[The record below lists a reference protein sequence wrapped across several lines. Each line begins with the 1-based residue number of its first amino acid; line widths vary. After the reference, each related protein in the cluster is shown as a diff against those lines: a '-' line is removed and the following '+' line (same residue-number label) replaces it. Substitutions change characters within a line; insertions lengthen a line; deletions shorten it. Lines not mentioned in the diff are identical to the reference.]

1 MSEPSRSPNQSRSYN
16 YWHIA
21 AAIVAILFL
30 LAVAH
35 LARLQAGGPAHQD
48 FNLPGHEPATLY
60 LPGPGDLFYRL
71 FPPPQAE
78 LPPAVVL
85 VHGFSG
91 DREFMST
98 LARRIAQNGYAV
110 LSIDVRGH
118 GANRNP
124 FSQNVDGSAL
134 RRDIRCAVSF
144 LRHYNLVDGARIV
157 VMGHS
162 MGAGAALDYATHD
175 PNLAGAVMISGGW
188 NLGPARPR
196 NALFIFAQRDPYD
209 AIQQTSKLIAA
220 HLAGVPQ
227 IELGKTYG
235 DFAQGTAVEA
245 VRIPGVD
252 HVRIVSSPEA
262 AATII
267 SWLDSTFAKP
277 RTGTMNLADPRRAA
291 TGVAILLF
299 LILLVPIGRITG
311 TFAGQWPERPAG
323 REGWIGIAIM
333 AGTLI
338 AAMPLVAM
346 VPPAAILSLV
356 VGDSEVSWFAV
367 AGLIMVT
374 GLLWYGRVGWDRVR
388 ERVRERSGAVLVA
401 SLIGFSAI
409 YVGTSAASVTF
420 HRMAL
425 TPERTVFWILATLM
439 ILPFWFGFELL
450 VRRGG
455 LAVSTTQAVVGRI
468 AIVLLMALGVMVRVL
483 PFVLMLV
490 LPSIALLFVMIEI
503 FAASAYS
510 ASRNLALIAIVE
522 SAWFVWVIAATSPIT
537 FMF

>member
-1 MSEPSRSPNQSRSYN
+1 MSESTTTPTELRSYN

-21 AAIVAILFL
+21 AAAVAILFL
-30 LAVAH
+30 LTVAH

-48 FNLPGHEPATLY
+48 FDLPGYEPATLY
-60 LPGPGDLFYRL
+60 LPGSGNPFYRM

-91 DREFMST
+91 DREIMST
-98 LARRIAQNGYAV
+98 LARRIARNGYAV

-124 FSQNVDGSAL
+124 FADSIDGGSL
-134 RRDIRCAVSF
+134 RKDVRRAVTF
-144 LRHYNLVDGARIV
+144 LRHYPFVDGSKIV

-162 MGAGAALDYATHD
+162 MGAGATLDYASHD

-188 NLGPARPR
+188 NLGPVRPK

-209 AIQQTSKLIAA
+209 AIQGTSKALAA

-235 DFAQGTAVEA
+235 DFTQGTAVEA
-245 VRIPGVD
+245 VRVAGVD
-252 HVRIVSSPEA
+252 HVQIVASPRA

-267 SWLDSTFAKP
+267 GWLDSTFAKP
-277 RTGTMNLADPRRAA
+277 RTGALDLSDPRRAA
-291 TGVAILLF
+291 SGVAMVLF
-299 LILLVPIGRITG
+299 VILLVPIGRIAG

-333 AGTLI
+333 GATLV
-338 AAMPLVAM
+338 AAMPLIAM

-356 VGDSEVSWFAV
+356 VGDSQVSLFAV

-388 ERVRERSGAVLVA
+388 VRVRERSGAVLVA
-401 SLIGFSAI
+401 SLVAFAAI
-409 YVGTSAASVTF
+409 YVGLNAVSITF

-425 TPERTVFWILATLM
+425 TPERTLFWILATL
-439 ILPFWFGFELL
+439 ISLPFWFGFELL
-450 VRRGG
+450 VRRGA
-455 LAVSTTQAVVGRI
+455 LAISTTQAAVGRI
-468 AIVLLMALGVMVRVL
+468 VILLLMALGVILRVL

-490 LPSIALLFVMIEI
+490 LPSLALLFVMMEI

-522 SAWFVWVIAATSPIT
+522 AAWFVWVIAATSPIT

>member
-1 MSEPSRSPNQSRSYN
+1 MSEPSPSSTEPRTRS

-21 AAIVAILFL
+21 AAIVAVLFL
-30 LAVAH
+30 LAVAR
-35 LARLQAGGPAHQD
+35 LARLQAAGPAHQD
-48 FNLPGHEPATLY
+48 FDLPGAEPATLY
-60 LPGPGDLFYRL
+60 LPGSGQPFYRL
-71 FPPPQAE
+71 FAPPPSE
-78 LPPAVVL
+78 SPPAVVL

-124 FSQNVDGSAL
+124 FSSSVDGGAL
-134 RRDIRCAVSF
+134 RKDIRRAVTF
-144 LRHYNLVDGARIV
+144 LRHYNMVDGSKIV

-188 NLGPARPR
+188 NFGTVHPK
-196 NALFIFAQRDPYD
+196 NALFIFAEHDPYD
-209 AIQQTSKLIAA
+209 AIQQTSKALAA
-220 HLAGVPQ
+220 NLAGVPQ

-235 DFAQGTAVEA
+235 DFAQGTAIEA
-245 VRIPGVD
+245 VRVPGVD
-252 HVRIVSSPEA
+252 HVQIVSSPEA
-262 AATII
+262 TATII
-267 SWLDSTFAKP
+267 GWLDSAFARP
-277 RTGTMNLADPRRAA
+277 RTGKLDLADRRRVAS
-291 TGVAILLF
+291 GVAMVLF

-323 REGWIGIAIM
+323 RDGWIGIAIM
-333 AGTLI
+333 GGTLI

-346 VPPAAILSLV
+346 VPPASVLSLV
-356 VGDSEVSWFAV
+356 IGDSQISWFAV
-367 AGLIMVT
+367 AGLIMVA

-388 ERVRERSGAVLVA
+388 ERVRQRSGAVVVA
-401 SLIGFSAI
+401 SLIGFATI
-409 YVGTSAASVTF
+409 YVGMSAVSVTF
-420 HRMAL
+420 HRLAL
-425 TPERTVFWILATLM
+425 TPERTVFWILATLLIM
-439 ILPFWFGFELL
+439 PFWFGFELL

-455 LAVSTTQAVVGRI
+455 LAISTTQAVVGRI
-468 AIVLLMALGVMVRVL
+468 VIVLLMALGVMVRVL
-483 PFVLMLV
+483 PFVLILV
-490 LPSIALLFVMIEI
+490 LPSIALLFVAIEI

-522 SAWFVWVIAATSPIT
+522 SAWFVWIMAATSPIT

>member
-1 MSEPSRSPNQSRSYN
+1 MSEPSPPPTRPQARN

-21 AAIVAILFL
+21 AAMVAILFL
-30 LAVAH
+30 LASAN
-35 LARLQAGGPAHQD
+35 LARLQARGPVHQD
-48 FNLPGHEPATLY
+48 FDLPGYEPATMY
-60 LPGPGDLFYRL
+60 LPGGGRTFYRL

-91 DREFMST
+91 DREIMST

-110 LSIDVRGH
+110 LTIDARGH

-124 FSQNVDGSAL
+124 FSQGIDSSAL
-134 RRDIRCAVSF
+134 RRDVGRAVRF
-144 LRHYNLVDGARIV
+144 LRHYNMVDGGKIV

-175 PNLAGAVMISGGW
+175 PNLAGSVMISGGW
-188 NLGPARPR
+188 NLGPVHPR
-196 NALFIFAQRDPYD
+196 NALFVFAQRDPD
-209 AIQQTSKLIAA
+209 EAIQQTSKALAA
-220 HLAGVPQ
+220 HLAGTAQ

-235 DFAQGTAVEA
+235 DFAQGTAIEA

-252 HVRIVSSPEA
+252 HVGIISSPQA

-267 SWLDSTFAKP
+267 HWLDSVFARP
-277 RTGTMNLADPRRAA
+277 RAGAIDLADPRRAA
-291 TGVAILLF
+291 SGVAMALL
-299 LILLVPIGRITG
+299 LILLVPIGRIAG

-323 REGWIGIAIM
+323 REGWIGIAVM
-333 AGTLI
+333 AGALV
-338 AAMPLVAM
+338 AAMPLVTA
-346 VPPAAILSLV
+346 VPPAATLSLV
-356 VGDSEVSWFAV
+356 TGDSQISWFAV
-367 AGLIMVT
+367 AGLIMVA

-388 ERVRERSGAVLVA
+388 ERVRERSGAVLFA
-401 SLIGFSAI
+401 SLLGFAAI
-409 YVGTSAASVTF
+409 YVGFNAVSITF
-420 HRMAL
+420 HRLAL
-425 TPERTVFWILATLM
+425 TPERAVFWILATLL

-450 VRRGG
+450 VRHGG
-455 LAVSTTQAVVGRI
+455 LAVSTAHAVIGRI
-468 AIVLLMALGVMVRVL
+468 AIVLLMALGVVVGVL
-483 PFVLMLV
+483 PFVLILM

-522 SAWFVWVIAATSPIT
+522 SAWFVWIIAAISPIT

>member
-1 MSEPSRSPNQSRSYN
+1 MSESGPTPSEPRSYN

-21 AAIVAILFL
+21 AASIAILFL
-30 LAVAH
+30 LAVAR
-35 LARLQAGGPAHQD
+35 LARLQDGGPAHQD
-48 FNLPGHEPATLY
+48 FDLPAHEPATLY
-60 LPGPGDLFYRL
+60 LPGPGDPFYRM

-91 DREFMST
+91 DREIMST

-124 FSQNVDGSAL
+124 FSDNIDGSAL
-134 RRDIRCAVSF
+134 RTDVRRAVTF
-144 LRHYNLVDGARIV
+144 LRHYQLVDGSKIV

-162 MGAGAALDYATHD
+162 MGAGATLDYATHD

-188 NLGPARPR
+188 NLGPVRPK

-209 AIQQTSKLIAA
+209 AIQGTSKALAA

-235 DFAQGTAVEA
+235 DFAQGTAIEA

-252 HVRIVSSPEA
+252 HVKIVSSPKA

-267 SWLDSTFAKP
+267 AWLDGAFARQ
-277 RTGTMNLADPRRAA
+277 RTGALNLSDPRRAA
-291 TGVAILLF
+291 TGVALVLF
-299 LILLVPIGRITG
+299 LILLVPIGRTAG
-311 TFAGQWPERPAG
+311 TFAGEWPERPAG
-323 REGWIGIAIM
+323 RAGWIGIAIM
-333 AGTLI
+333 GGTLV

-346 VPPAAILSLV
+346 VPPATILSLA
-356 VGDSEVSWFAV
+356 VGDSQVSLFAV

-388 ERVRERSGAVLVA
+388 ERVRERAGAVLIA
-401 SLIGFSAI
+401 SLIAFAAI
-409 YVGTSAASVTF
+409 YVGLNAVSITF

-425 TPERTVFWILATLM
+425 TPERTLFWILATL
-439 ILPFWFGFELL
+439 ISLPFWFGFELL

-455 LAVSTTQAVVGRI
+455 LAIATTQAAVGRI

-490 LPSIALLFVMIEI
+490 LPSIVLLFVMIEI

>member
-1 MSEPSRSPNQSRSYN
+1 MSEPSRSQTQPRSYN

-21 AAIVAILFL
+21 EAVVAILFL

-35 LARLQAGGPAHQD
+35 LARLQAGGPGHRD
-48 FNLPGHEPATLY
+48 FDLAGHEPATIY
-60 LPGPGDLFYRL
+60 LPGTGYTFYRL

-91 DREFMST
+91 DREIMST

-124 FSQNVDGSAL
+124 FSPDIDGSAL
-134 RRDIRCAVSF
+134 RKDVARAVTF
-144 LRHYNLVDGARIV
+144 LRHYNMVDGSKIV

-162 MGAGAALDYATHD
+162 MGAGAALDYASHD

-188 NLGPARPR
+188 NLGPDRPQ

-209 AIQQTSKLIAA
+209 AIQQTSQALAA

-227 IELGKTYG
+227 IELDKTYG
-235 DFAQGTAVEA
+235 DFAQGTAIEA
-245 VRIPGVD
+245 VRIAGVD
-252 HVRIVSSPEA
+252 HVQIVSSAAA

-267 SWLDSTFAKP
+267 RWLDRAFVKP
-277 RTGTMNLADPRRAA
+277 RTGAINLAEPRRVAS
-291 TGVAILLF
+291 GVALALF
-299 LILLVPIGRITG
+299 LILLVPIGRIAG
-311 TFAGQWPERPAG
+311 TLAGQWPVREAG
-323 REGWIGIAIM
+323 REGWIGVAIM
-333 AGTLI
+333 AGALV
-338 AAMPLVAM
+338 AAMPLVAA
-346 VPPAAILSLV
+346 VPPASVLSLV
-356 VGDSEVSWFAV
+356 IGDSQVSWFAV
-367 AGLIMVT
+367 AGLIMVA

-401 SLIGFSAI
+401 SLLCFGAI
-409 YVGTSAASVTF
+409 YVGFNAISITF

-425 TPERTVFWILATLM
+425 TPERTVFWILATLL

-450 VRRGG
+450 VRRGS
-455 LAVSTTQAVVGRI
+455 LILSTTQAVVGRI
-468 AIVLLMALGVMVRVL
+468 AIVLLMALGVVVQVL
-483 PFVLMLV
+483 PFVIILV

>member
-1 MSEPSRSPNQSRSYN
+1 MSEPSPTPSEPRSYN
-16 YWHIA
+16 YRQIA
-21 AAIVAILFL
+21 VAIVAILFV
-30 LAVAH
+30 LATAH
-35 LARLQAGGPAHQD
+35 LARLQDGGPAHRD
-48 FNLPGHEPATLY
+48 FDLPGHEPATMY
-60 LPGPGDLFYRL
+60 LPGTGGGFYRL

-91 DREFMST
+91 DREIMST
-98 LARRIAQNGYAV
+98 LARRIARNGYAV

-124 FSQNVDGSAL
+124 FSPDIDGSAL
-134 RRDIRCAVSF
+134 RRDLRRAVTF
-144 LRHYNLVDGARIV
+144 LRHYDMIDGSRIV

-188 NLGPARPR
+188 NLGPVRPK
-196 NALFIFAQRDPYD
+196 NALFIFAQRDPD
-209 AIQQTSKLIAA
+209 EAIQQTSQSLAA
-220 HLAGVPQ
+220 HLAGVPAV
-227 IELGKTYG
+227 ELGKTYG
-235 DFAQGTAVEA
+235 DFAQGTALEA

-252 HVRIVSSPEA
+252 HVQIVSSPEA

-267 SWLDSTFAKP
+267 RWLDSAFARP
-277 RTGTMNLADPRRAA
+277 RTGALNLADPRRAA
-291 TGVAILLF
+291 SGVAMMLF
-299 LILLVPIGRITG
+299 VILLVPIGRIAG
-311 TFAGQWPERPAG
+311 TFAGVWPERPAG

-333 AGTLI
+333 GGALI

-346 VPPAAILSLV
+346 DPPAAILSLE
-356 VGDSEVSWFAV
+356 VGDAQVSWFAV
-367 AGLIMVT
+367 AGLIMVA

-388 ERVRERSGAVLVA
+388 QRVRERSGAVLIA
-401 SLIGFSAI
+401 ALLAFAAI
-409 YVGTSAASVTF
+409 YVGINAVSVTF

-425 TPERTVFWILATLM
+425 TPERTLFWILGTLM

-450 VRRGG
+450 VRRGS
-455 LAVSTTQAVVGRI
+455 LAISTTHAVVGRI
-468 AIVLLMALGVMVRVL
+468 AILLLMALGVTVRVL
-483 PFVLMLV
+483 PFVLILV

-522 SAWFVWVIAATSPIT
+522 SAWFVWIIAATSPIT